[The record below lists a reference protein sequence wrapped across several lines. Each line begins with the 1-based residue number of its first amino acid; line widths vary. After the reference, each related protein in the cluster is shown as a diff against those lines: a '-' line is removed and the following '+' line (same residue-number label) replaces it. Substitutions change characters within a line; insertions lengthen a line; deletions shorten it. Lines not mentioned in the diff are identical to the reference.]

1 MILHTITRQDTG
13 KGGKVSR
20 ITAKMR
26 EKEKRKDETELTQT
40 LISIL
45 VKGAQIERPVQ
56 YVALSHGENPS
67 SGLFFLYESNMAKES
82 LRRHI

>member
-1 MILHTITRQDTG
+1 MKTILHTITRQDTG

-45 VKGAQIERPVQ
+45 VKGAQIERASV
-56 YVALSHGENPS
+56 S
-67 SGLFFLYESNMAKES
+67 SQWKNKE
-82 LRRHI
+82 RGQQ

>member
-1 MILHTITRQDTG
+1 MRQDTD
-13 KGGKVSR
+13 KGGKVAR

-45 VKGAQIERPVQ
+45 VKGA
-56 YVALSHGENPS
+56 
-67 SGLFFLYESNMAKES
+67 
-82 LRRHI
+82 